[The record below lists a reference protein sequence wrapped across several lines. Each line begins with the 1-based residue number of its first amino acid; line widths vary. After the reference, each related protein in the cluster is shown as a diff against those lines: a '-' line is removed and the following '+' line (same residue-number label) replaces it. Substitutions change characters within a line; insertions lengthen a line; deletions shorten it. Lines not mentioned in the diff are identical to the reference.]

1 MLLYDLIEYSDNYS
15 KTLGTL
21 WQYYRDEPFI
31 NNNGDII
38 DIPDDPDTT
47 SFNYQQKITDQ
58 AGNNSRKDVQIMVP
72 LKYLSNFWRTLE
84 MPLINCEINIF
95 LTWSE
100 KYIIVTG
107 DYGDNVNN
115 KPQFKIQN
123 IYAIFPSDRRN
134 KRLQCY
140 Y

>member
-1 MLLYDLIEYSDNYS
+1 
-15 KTLGTL
+15 
-21 WQYYRDEPFI
+21 
-31 NNNGDII
+31 
-38 DIPDDPDTT
+38 
-47 SFNYQQKITDQ
+47 
-58 AGNNSRKDVQIMVP
+58 MVP